1 VKFYKKLMKN
11 PELENKILKILSQDN
26 PPDTVEGIFDELL
39 KTTFAYKF
47 EISRAVWKLA
57 SEGRLVVLSG
67 RITTNNV
74 QSVVPVCDKDEQKIN
89 ELQNKVFQLGCRV
102 SELENELE
110 RERLR
115 LAACGAVAMADT
127 PESAAEARHIHEDF
141 WSASLG
147 DVIRQ
152 IDTLMSTRNQLKAL
166 QERSFNG
173 GYQPIKQQGNP
184 EPPPKT
190 P

>member
-1 VKFYKKLMKN
+1 MNN

-26 PPDTVEGIFDELL
+26 PPDTVEGICDELL
-39 KTTFAYKF
+39 KFTIAPKH
-47 EISRAVWKLA
+47 EVSRAVWKLA
-57 SEGRLVVLSG
+57 SEGRIVVLSG
-67 RITTNNV
+67 RIIENNV
-74 QSVVPVCDKDEQKIN
+74 QCVEPVCVEDEQKIN

-115 LAACGAVAMADT
+115 LAACGVVAMADT
-127 PESAAEARHIHEDF
+127 PESAARARHINEEF
-141 WSASLG
+141 WSASLE

-152 IDTLMSTRNQLKAL
+152 IDALMSTRNQLKAL
-166 QERSFNG
+166 RERTFNG

-184 EPPPKT
+184 EPPPKN

>member
-1 VKFYKKLMKN
+1 MKN

-26 PPDTVEGIFDELL
+26 PPDTVEGICDELL
-39 KTTFAYKF
+39 KFTIASKH
-47 EISRAVWKLA
+47 EVSRTVWQLA
-57 SEGRLVVLSG
+57 SEGRLAVLSG
-67 RITTNNV
+67 RIIANDV
-74 QSVVPVCDKDEQKIN
+74 QSVDPILDENERERI

-110 RERLR
+110 REQLR
-115 LAACGAVAMADT
+115 LAAVGVVAMADT

-184 EPPPKT
+184 EPPPKN